1 MSEKKEKIDCA
12 IQKFREIVPVNP
24 IDTAIRNII
33 MLQVG
38 KVIAH
43 ILLGVFT
50 LGIGNAILEF
60 ASWTATMIQGGL
72 ALLYATKFFI
82 QTLNDLSAGKELPK
96 NV

>member
-38 KVIAH
+38 KVVAH
-43 ILLGVFT
+43 ILLGIFT
-50 LGIGNAILEF
+50 LGIGNVILEF
-60 ASWTATMIQGGL
+60 ASWTATMLQGGF
-72 ALLYATKFFI
+72 ALLFATKFFI
-82 QTLNDLSAGKELPK
+82 QTLSDLTASKEIPK